1 MASGDMPS
9 SPPFVAFHGRRRAA
23 IVVRRR
29 LSFLALHGG
38 EGRRRVDLVCR
49 VAMAAGCDL
58 TVDLNRGVAPA
69 DEDSSGSKSRLLR
82 WVAHAATST
91 RCPPLQVRFGDIVA
105 AWVIFV
111 LHSGGATA
119 AARAVAEL
127 SRQRGSQGLGCNLL
141 FFRILSVNFGTSVL
155 FLDTSC
161 IFGFLV

>member
-1 MASGDMPS
+1 MRPS
-9 SPPFVAFHGRRRAA
+9 VSLSCCRGGRRREWKDLLVPAL
-23 IVVRRR
+23 V
-29 LSFLALHGG
+29 LMFLL
-38 EGRRRVDLVCR
+38 LCLQVCR